1 MSGQQNPLNQ
11 TEFSLT
17 LIRNAY
23 LTHSLIQLR
32 KDLETISPLDQ
43 LTIPADELL
52 FRFLVAMD
60 LPVETINQIL
70 GTEYPS
76 S

>member
-1 MSGQQNPLNQ
+1 MSGQQNPINQ
-11 TEFSLT
+11 TEFSLASF
-17 LIRNAY
+17 RNAY

-32 KDLETISPLDQ
+32 QDLETECPLDQ

-52 FRFLVAMD
+52 FRFLVAID
-60 LPVETINQIL
+60 LPIEPINQIL
-70 GTEYPS
+70 GTQYPS

>member
-1 MSGQQNPLNQ
+1 MSGQQNHINQ
-11 TEFSLT
+11 TEFSLASF
-17 LIRNAY
+17 RNAY

-32 KDLETISPLDQ
+32 KDLETESPLDQ
-43 LTIPADELL
+43 LIIPADELL
-52 FRFLVAMD
+52 FRFLVAIE
-60 LPVETINQIL
+60 LPIETINQIL

>member
-1 MSGQQNPLNQ
+1 MSDQQNHINQ
-11 TEFSLT
+11 TEFSLAAF
-17 LIRNAY
+17 RNAY
-23 LTHSLIQLR
+23 LTHSLVQLR
-32 KDLETISPLDQ
+32 KDLETVSPLDQ

-52 FRFLVAMD
+52 FRFLVAID

-70 GTEYPS
+70 GTKFPS